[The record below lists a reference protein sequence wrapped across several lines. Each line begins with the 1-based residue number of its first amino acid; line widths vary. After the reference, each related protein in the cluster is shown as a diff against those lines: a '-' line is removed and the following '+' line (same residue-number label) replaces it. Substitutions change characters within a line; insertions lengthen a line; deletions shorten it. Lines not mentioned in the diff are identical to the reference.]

1 MNHLRKVWLL
11 VALVLGVTS
20 AGAAETP
27 PADAVVTMQ
36 PVKVNGGYFD
46 YRITFDRQSN
56 RLKVF
61 QITWVAPKL
70 EKSGLRVGDR
80 ITMIDG
86 IKIEGLLLDEVRN
99 LLKPPAPGAQTVF
112 TGSGKRGLFAR
123 KAEVTITITGNPPKE
138 AAAPG
143 DTK

>member
-1 MNHLRKVWLL
+1 MNSVRSVWRW
-11 VALVLGVTS
+11 VVLAFAVLS
-20 AGAAETP
+20 AGAAETS
-27 PADAVVTMQ
+27 PADAVVTME

-46 YRITFDRQSN
+46 FRITFARETN

-86 IKIEGLLLDEVRN
+86 IKIEGLLLDEVRK

-123 KAEVTITITGNPPKE
+123 KADVTITLTGNPPQD
-138 AAAPG
+138 AAAAKFP
-143 DTK
+143 K

>member
-1 MNHLRKVWLL
+1 MNDVRKVWLL
-11 VALVLGVTS
+11 VALVLGLNP
-20 AGAAETP
+20 ARAAETP
-27 PADAVVTMQ
+27 SVDAVVTMQ

-46 YRITFDRQSN
+46 YRITFDRKTN

-61 QITWVAPKL
+61 QITWVAPRL

-86 IKIEGLLLDEVRN
+86 IKIEGLLLEEVRN

-138 AAAPG
+138 ATVAK
-143 DTK
+143 DEK

>member
-1 MNHLRKVWLL
+1 MNHVRKVWLL
-11 VALVLGVTS
+11 VVLAFAVLP
-20 AGAAETP
+20 AGAAETQ

-46 YRITFDRQSN
+46 YRITFDRKTN
-56 RLKVF
+56 RLEIF

-86 IKIEGLLLDEVRN
+86 IKIEGLLLEEIRK
-99 LLKPPAPGAQTVF
+99 LLKVPAPGAQTVF

-138 AAAPG
+138 AAEAKG
-143 DTK
+143 GK